1 MMTLNVWFKIEDSYL
16 IQKKAKRLK
25 RANNSKELLKS
36 TGD

>member
-1 MMTLNVWFKIEDSYL
+1 MVTLNVWFKIEDSYL
-16 IQKKAKRLK
+16 IKENTKKSK